1 MKVFQE
7 MCVEELE
14 EMQKAIAEELKSR
27 KEARALELKKDL
39 LAAVQALKKEF
50 PYASCE
56 YEVECE
62 EGYHTIDLIAALSG
76 VQLAEIHHH

>member
-7 MCVEELE
+7 MSVEELK
-14 EMQKAIAEELKSR
+14 EMQKAISEELKSR
-27 KEARALELKKDL
+27 EEGRTLELKKDL

-62 EGYHTIDLIAALSG
+62 EGYHTIDLIEILSG
-76 VQLAEIHHH
+76 IQIAEIHHR

>member
-7 MCVEELE
+7 MSIEELK
-14 EMQKAIAEELKSR
+14 EMQKAIGEELKSR
-27 KEARALELKKDL
+27 EDARAIELKRAV

-62 EGYHTIDLIAALSG
+62 EGYHTVDLIEALSEI
-76 VQLAEIHHH
+76 QLAEIHHR